1 MFSTI
6 LKEITSYFDRRALLS
21 AFFPSVVAWATTFAL
36 WNLLRHGSIGI
47 SNEGVLANGLL
58 LVTFLVWCAFWS
70 FLTLNFRAGLTR
82 LFEGHWPFAAWLEG
96 NRRTVQKSEYSKRHA
111 DDYELEQKWI
121 AIDDLS
127 QSLMAILEGTQ
138 EYIPTSLQGKGNE
151 LDELLGAI
159 NEQLKDW
166 DRTTI
171 SQLDEDRELADGLW
185 SELASPPASSPLG
198 DVTSPPGDNWE
209 ERRNTLD
216 ATIRRLEQVNEEV
229 SDERARRVRNFE
241 MYYPPDLHQVMPTRL
256 GNVLRS
262 VDVLVGKRYHLDA
275 ALIWSRLQPELP
287 REFSE
292 SLNDTRMGLD
302 MMLTLSGFCLIF
314 GLAQSLLL
322 AYGAPLELLGTAP
335 LILAALIPIA
345 ARRLYKLQRRGTVMV
360 AVVTVLVLIV
370 IPFIAIAW
378 WLRRGFP
385 GPLVTIGDAGLRI
398 ETFLVL
404 MTGYC
409 FLAWLV
415 YSNAVHA
422 AVAYGEK
429 VQSAFDL
436 YRWKVFDALHLQ
448 QPPGFADEQRMW
460 EEVCDLLARSKPP
473 NDRYYRYLKDEKTKE
488 EFGARPATVS
498 SAVPVRVL
506 PPYKEISADD
516 LEVRDLLLSD
526 ETEDVV
532 ATPEEIARKA
542 PLSKLPVGKP
552 IPRTSLV
559 DLRNLENTIAVGLP
573 AELTASMSRAL
584 QPGDVVEM
592 LIVFAHDENASP
604 PARSIALPNV
614 VLLTTGD
621 AVTVAVPSEYRFAL
635 EHFTEASALVLS
647 KQL

>member
-36 WNLLRHGSIGI
+36 WNLLRDGSIGI

-82 LFEGHWPFAAWLEG
+82 LFEGHWPFAVWLEG
-96 NRRTVQKSEYSKRHA
+96 KRRTVQKSEYSKRDA
-111 DDYELEQKWI
+111 DDYKLEHKWI
-121 AIDDLS
+121 AIDNLS

-138 EYIPTSLQGKGNE
+138 ESIPTSLQRRGNE
-151 LDELLGAI
+151 LNELLVTI

-166 DRTTI
+166 DRTTS

-185 SELASPPASSPLG
+185 SELASPPASSPL
-198 DVTSPPGDNWE
+198 DHTSPLGDNWE
-209 ERRNTLD
+209 EHRITLD

-241 MYYPPDLHQVMPTRL
+241 MYYPPELHQVMPTRL

-287 REFSE
+287 KEFSE

-322 AYGAPLELLGTAP
+322 AYGSPLELLGTAP

-345 ARRLYKLQRRGTVMV
+345 ARRLYKLQRRGTVIV
-360 AVVTVLVLIV
+360 AVVTVVALIV
-370 IPFIAIAW
+370 IPIIVIA
-378 WLRRGFP
+378 LMLKRGFP

-415 YSNAVHA
+415 YTNAVHA
-422 AVAYGEK
+422 AVGYGEK

-436 YRWKVFDALHLQ
+436 HRWKVFDALHLQ
-448 QPPGFADEQRMW
+448 QPPGFTDEQRMW

-488 EFGARPATVS
+488 EFGARPATVR

-506 PPYKEISADD
+506 PPYREISADD
-516 LEVRDLLLSD
+516 LEVRDLLMSD
-526 ETEDVV
+526 EMANVV
-532 ATPEEIARKA
+532 ATPEEIRRKA
-542 PLSKLPVGKP
+542 PLSELPVGKP
-552 IPRTSLV
+552 IPRSSLV
-559 DLRNLENTIAVGLP
+559 ERRYLENTIAVGLP
-573 AELTASMSRAL
+573 AELTGSMSRAL

-592 LIVFAHDENASP
+592 LIVFARDEDASP
-604 PARSIALPNV
+604 PASSIALQNV

-621 AVTVAVPSEYRFAL
+621 AVTVAVPSEYRFVF